1 MYFKEFIIMF
11 IKVLKLE
18 IKCIIIAI
26 QHVCHILYVCK
37 LCIIIMSFSCKGAR
51 IQGVLKVGLYV
62 YSMLDSYTFFLNTR

>member
-37 LCIIIMSFSCKGAR
+37 LCIIIMSYSCKGAR
-51 IQGVLKVGLYV
+51 IQGV
-62 YSMLDSYTFFLNTR
+62 